1 MDELLQH
8 LELKLKG
15 FVEQQ
20 AELKKT
26 NKHLYQSK
34 SMLTH
39 EKELMLVKQ
48 QKAVTQIEALVSKLK
63 AIENIS

>member
-8 LELKLKG
+8 LEVKLKE
-15 FVEQQ
+15 FISQQ
-20 AELKKT
+20 AELKKS

-34 SMLTH
+34 SMLAH
-39 EKELMLVKQ
+39 EKDLLMVKQ

-63 AIENIS
+63 AIENLS

>member
-8 LELKLKG
+8 LEMKLKG

-34 SMLTH
+34 SMLAH